1 MKKLKIKGL
10 NKEMSTTGTGASFA
24 SGTGAQY
31 ATPKAF
37 KKKDEI
43 GEPFTKPNP
52 SIPNRKSKFIDYDNK
67 INPDILIADKTSDL
81 IKYKFNKEN
90 FCLIFSNNK
99 FDIFVKKK
107 LKAKCISKN

>member
-1 MKKLKIKGL
+1 VIIPISEKKRLL
-10 NKEMSTTGTGASFA
+10 N
-24 SGTGAQY
+24 
-31 ATPKAF
+31 
-37 KKKDEI
+37 
-43 GEPFTKPNP
+43 
-52 SIPNRKSKFIDYDNK
+52 KFIDYDNK

-81 IKYKFNKEN
+81 IKYKFDKEN

>member
-31 ATPKAF
+31 ASPKAF

-43 GEPFTKPNP
+43 
-52 SIPNRKSKFIDYDNK
+52 NK
-67 INPDILIADKTSDL
+67 TT
-81 IKYKFNKEN
+81 
-90 FCLIFSNNK
+90 
-99 FDIFVKKK
+99 
-107 LKAKCISKN
+107 